1 MEWITN
7 LLSGL
12 FYGPFY
18 AFAYAIWNGAMAAC
32 TGLMG
37 TTPEGFSPAAW
48 EYLEDT
54 LYPWATGI
62 GVALMNLFFLIAF
75 CRAASNFKENITL
88 ELCIE
93 SMVRLVVLNILL
105 QKGFDLISTIFKIA
119 SLMSTEVMQMEHLA
133 FYTSDADVGAHLFW
147 WLFGMLYFLVV
158 AVCSIMIILVLYGR
172 YLKLYV
178 LVVFFPFA
186 MPSLVAGRGVDSTAY
201 AWVKT
206 FISNVFEIVVIAL
219 VMSIASMI
227 ISGGLVKIDAPQM
240 MYFDGGTKALN
251 SLISIVLLTAAVKGT
266 SSFLNKSFGL

>member
-178 LVVFFPFA
+178 LVVFFPFV